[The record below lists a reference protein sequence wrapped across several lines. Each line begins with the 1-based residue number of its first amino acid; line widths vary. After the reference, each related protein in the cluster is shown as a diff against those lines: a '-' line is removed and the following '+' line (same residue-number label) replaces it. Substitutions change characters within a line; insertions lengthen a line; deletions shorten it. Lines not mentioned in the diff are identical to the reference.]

1 MSEKPLSDKSMSQMY
16 QSVST
21 SGKRG
26 FWRSLLAFIGPAYL
40 VSVGYMDPG
49 NWATDIAAGST
60 FGYKLIW
67 ILVLSNVMAILLQSL
82 SARLGIVKGWD
93 LAQASRQQYAPWA
106 NYSLYALAEIAIIAC
121 DLAEIIGMAIGLKL
135 LFNIPL
141 SWGVMI
147 TALDTF
153 LLLFL
158 LNKGV
163 RKLEAFILVLIAII
177 GVSFIVEMFIV
188 EPNLGEVAKGVIPSD
203 LGNGALYIA
212 IAMIGATVMPHN
224 LYLHSSLVQTRKF
237 ARDDQ
242 GIRKAIKF
250 NFIDS
255 AVALNL
261 ALFVN
266 IAILI
271 LAGTAFYNNG
281 YTRITGIEEAHL
293 LLDNIFGSLAPAI
306 FAIALIAAG
315 QSSTIT
321 GTLAGQIVMEG
332 YLNLR
337 VTPWIRRLV
346 TRFVAIAPALFAI
359 YYYGDSSMN
368 DLLVFS
374 QVVLSM
380 QLGFAV
386 IPLIHFTASK
396 QIMGKFAITKP
407 IQYAAW
413 TVAIIIV
420 ALNLLLVWDELSSHL
435 LGWPVYIQILGVFVA
450 LFFVFLLGYITF
462 LPFRT
467 KVKDEENNWP
477 HAQKQILEIQPDKP
491 YQHIVLALDFG
502 TTDTKVINKSI
513 MLGGNTAKYTLIHI
527 VETAGAIQMGAE
539 IADVETK
546 KDHEMLVALQQA
558 LAKQGYEVS
567 IALGFGKPAHAIP
580 NLVNAMQCDLLVM
593 GAHGHAGWKDF
604 LFGATVDKV
613 RHKVKAPVLIVK

>member
-1 MSEKPLSDKSMSQMY
+1 MSQQPLSDKSMSQLY

-67 ILVLSNVMAILLQSL
+67 VLVLSNVIAILLQSL

-106 NYSLYALAEIAIIAC
+106 NYSLYVLAEIAIIAC

-141 SWGVMI
+141 EWGVMI

-177 GVSFIVEMFIV
+177 GVSFIIEMFIV
-188 EPNLGEVAKGVIPSD
+188 KPDAVEVAKGVVPSG
-203 LGNGALYIA
+203 LGDGALYIA

-237 ARDDQ
+237 NRDDH
-242 GIRKAIKF
+242 GIRKAIKY
-250 NFIDS
+250 NFFDS
-255 AVALNL
+255 AIALNL

-266 IAILI
+266 VAILI
-271 LAGTAFYNNG
+271 LAGSAFYNNG
-281 YTRITGIEEAHL
+281 FTRITGIEEAHL
-293 LLDNIFGSLAPAI
+293 LLENIFGSMAPAI

-337 VTPWIRRLV
+337 ITPWIRRLI
-346 TRFVAIAPALFAI
+346 TRIIAITPALYAI
-359 YYYGDSSMN
+359 YYFGDDSMN

-380 QLGFAV
+380 QLAFAV

-396 QIMGKFAITKP
+396 HIMGKFAITKSMR
-407 IQYAAW
+407 YAAW
-413 TVAIIIV
+413 LIAIIIV
-420 ALNLLLVWDELSSHL
+420 ALNLLLVWEELSSFL
-435 LGWPVYIQILGVFVA
+435 PNWPFYLQVA
-450 LFFVFLLGYITF
+450 GICATLFFILLLAYITF
-462 LPFRT
+462 HPLLI
-467 KVKDEENNWP
+467 KSKDEPVNGP
-477 HAQKQILEIQPDKP
+477 HSHQQFINIQPDKP
-491 YQHIVLALDFG
+491 YQQIVLALDFG
-502 TTDTKVINKSI
+502 STDQKVINKSI
-513 MLGGNTAKYTLIHI
+513 MLGGNKATYTLIHI
-527 VETAGAIQMGAE
+527 VETAGAIQMGAD
-539 IADVETK
+539 IADAETK
-546 KDHEMLVALQQA
+546 KDYEMLAHLQQA
-558 LAKQGYEVS
+558 LSAQGYDVA
-567 IALGFGKPAHAIP
+567 IKLGFGKPAHAIP
-580 NLVNAMQCDLLVM
+580 ALVNAMDCDLLVM
-593 GAHGHAGWKDF
+593 GAHGHSGVKDF
-604 LFGATVDKV
+604 LLGATVDKV
-613 RHKVKAPVLIVK
+613 RHQVNVPVLIVK

>member
-1 MSEKPLSDKSMSQMY
+1 MSQQLTEKSMSELH

-67 ILVLSNVMAILLQSL
+67 ILVLSNAMAILLQSL

-141 SWGVMI
+141 SWGVII

-188 EPNLGEVAKGVIPSD
+188 KPDLGEVAKGVIPSD

-237 ARDDQ
+237 SRDDV
-242 GIRKAIKF
+242 GIRKAIKY

-266 IAILI
+266 VAILI
-271 LAGTAFYNNG
+271 LAGSAFYNNG

-293 LLDNIFGSLAPAI
+293 LLENIFGALAPAI

-337 VTPWIRRLV
+337 ITPWIRRLV
-346 TRFVAIAPALFAI
+346 TRCIAIAPALYAI
-359 YYYGDSSMN
+359 YYYGDSAMN

-396 QIMGKFAITKP
+396 HIMGKFAISKP
-407 IQYAAW
+407 VQFASWLAAF
-413 TVAIIIV
+413 IIV
-420 ALNLLLVWDELSSHL
+420 VLNLLLVWDELSSML
-435 LGWPVYIQILGVFVA
+435 PNWPVIIQLIGILA
-450 LFFVFLLGYITF
+450 SIFFIFLLGYIA
-462 LPFRT
+462 LHPLWAPT
-467 KVKDEENNWP
+467 KQQDTNWAHK
-477 HAQKQILEIQPDKP
+477 HAETITIQPANP
-491 YQHIVLALDFG
+491 YNHIVLALEFG
-502 TTDTKVINKSI
+502 SIDQRIINKSI
-513 MLGGNTAKYTLIHI
+513 MLGGKTAQYTIIHI
-527 VETAGAIQMGAE
+527 VETAGAIQMGAD
-539 IADVETK
+539 IVDAETK
-546 KDHEMLVALQQA
+546 KDYEMLESLQHALVSE
-558 LAKQGYEVS
+558 GYTVS
-567 IALGFGKPAHAIP
+567 ISLGFGKPAHAIP
-580 NLVNAMQCDLLVM
+580 DLVNTMPCDLLVM
-593 GAHGHAGWKDF
+593 GAHGHSGWKDF

-613 RHKVKAPVLIVK
+613 RHKVKVPVLIVK